1 MSAATVWSASASLSV
16 GDIIAPT
23 SASSGLFF
31 RVTQA
36 GTTGSSEPNWATV
49 LGETVYDNNV
59 RYISFSSVAS
69 DLQVINPSA
78 IIELFTLQL
87 DNSLHGATTIY
98 RFHAG
103 SSLKDNGKIVWA
115 GNEYLR
121 FPIKAEGFGFRKGQL
136 ARPTL
141 TVSKID
147 VIVPKALLTVKVGR
161 GNCPFVNAN
170 PSAFT
175 GNL

>member
-49 LGETVYDNNV
+49 IGQTVYDNDV

-69 DLQVINPSA
+69 DLQVTNPSA
-78 IIELFTLQL
+78 IIELFTLAL
-87 DNSLHGATTIY
+87 DNSLHGATTVY
-98 RFHAG
+98 RFHTW
-103 SSLKDNGKIVWA
+103 LI
-115 GNEYLR
+115 
-121 FPIKAEGFGFRKGQL
+121 IKR
-136 ARPTL
+136 
-141 TVSKID
+141 
-147 VIVPKALLTVKVGR
+147 
-161 GNCPFVNAN
+161 
-170 PSAFT
+170 
-175 GNL
+175 